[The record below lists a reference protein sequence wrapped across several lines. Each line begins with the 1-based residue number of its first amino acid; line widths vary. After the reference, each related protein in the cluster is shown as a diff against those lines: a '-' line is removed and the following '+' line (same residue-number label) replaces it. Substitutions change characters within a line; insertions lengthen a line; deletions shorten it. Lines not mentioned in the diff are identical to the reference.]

1 MHIELHLWRTGAC
14 YHVHIV
20 HCTVSWL
27 VQTSLYGLT
36 SLTLNASLGS
46 YHQKHKTKCAP
57 IGNSCMDLKLVV
69 DQVTSSSYKSLIE
82 IMVNYIPL
90 SCLFL
95 VMCARQVC
103 EEYLQPQ

>member
-1 MHIELHLWRTGAC
+1 MLLGKYNSIDNAHRVASVENRSMLS
-14 YHVHIV
+14 VHII

-36 SLTLNASLGS
+36 SLTLNHSLGS

-69 DQVTSSSYKSLIE
+69 DQITSSSYKSL
-82 IMVNYIPL
+82 VAY
-90 SCLFL
+90 
-95 VMCARQVC
+95 
-103 EEYLQPQ
+103 

>member
-14 YHVHIV
+14 YHVHII

-36 SLTLNASLGS
+36 SLTLNHSLGS

-69 DQVTSSSYKSLIE
+69 DQITSSSYKSLVAYRKMETI
-82 IMVNYIPL
+82 
-90 SCLFL
+90 
-95 VMCARQVC
+95 VMKIFTDHGWRFNNR
-103 EEYLQPQ
+103 L